1 MNVSY
6 EYYRVFYYVAKYRNL
21 TLAADALLSS
31 QPNVT
36 RTVKAL
42 EQALG
47 CTLLVRSNRGV
58 RLTPEGERLYQHVR
72 IAVEQLQAGEE
83 ALSRENTLQS
93 GVVSVGLTEV
103 ALHCCLLP
111 VLSDFHRRYGN
122 IRLRISNHSTPSALA
137 ALRSGAVDIAAVTL
151 PLPPPA
157 QKGLALRVI
166 RRIRE
171 IAVAGAD
178 FSGLSGQPIRPELL
192 AQYPTVSL
200 GPQTQTYGVYQQW
213 FLRHGL
219 RFSPEIE
226 AATADQI
233 IPLVRQNL
241 GIGFVPEDF
250 MEQAQ
255 GLFPLTLTD
264 PLPEFCICYARRID
278 HPLSP
283 AAKELERMLLSHT
296 DA

>member
-31 QPNVT
+31 QPNVS

-42 EQALG
+42 EQAVG

-93 GVVSVGLTEV
+93 GIVSVGLTEV

-111 VLSDFHRRYGN
+111 VLSDFHRRYSN

-137 ALRSGAVDIAAVTL
+137 ALRSGEVDIAAVTL

-157 QKGLALRVI
+157 QKGLALRVLRQI
-166 RRIRE
+166 SE
-171 IAVAGAD
+171 TAIAGEDFAALAEKPIAPAALAGC
-178 FSGLSGQPIRPELL
+178 
-192 AQYPTVSL
+192 PTVSL
-200 GPQTQTYGVYQQW
+200 GPQTQTYGVYQHW

-219 RFSPEIE
+219 RF
-226 AATADQI
+226 
-233 IPLVRQNL
+233 
-241 GIGFVPEDF
+241 
-250 MEQAQ
+250 
-255 GLFPLTLTD
+255 
-264 PLPEFCICYARRID
+264 
-278 HPLSP
+278 
-283 AAKELERMLLSHT
+283 
-296 DA
+296 

>member
-21 TLAADALLSS
+21 TQAADALLSS

-42 EQALG
+42 EQALH

-58 RLTPEGERLYQHVR
+58 QLTPEGERLYQHVR

-83 ALSRENTLQS
+83 ALSRAQTLQS
-93 GVVSVGLTEV
+93 GMVSIGTTEV
-103 ALHCCLLP
+103 ALHGCLLP

-137 ALRSGAVDIAAVTL
+137 ALRSGAVDLAAVTL
-151 PLPPPA
+151 PQPPPA
-157 QKGLALRVI
+157 QKGLALRVLQT
-166 RRIRE
+166 IRE
-171 IAVAGAD
+171 YAVAGTD
-178 FSGLSGQPIRPELL
+178 FAAL
-192 AQYPTVSL
+192 AQTPISPAQLAEYPLVSL
-200 GPQTQTYGVYQQW
+200 GQQTQTYGAHAEW
-213 FLRHGL
+213 FLRHGI
-219 RFSPEIE
+219 RFAPEIE

-233 IPLVRQNL
+233 IPLVQQNL
-241 GIGFVPEDF
+241 GIGFVPESF
-250 MEQAQ
+250 LTQAQ
-255 GLFPLTLTD
+255 GLCRLTLTE

-283 AAKELERMLLSHT
+283 AAKELERMLL
-296 DA
+296 A